1 MSNPDHPRC
10 GPKIKEAWNGPWR
23 RERGLAAT
31 GRLQRVSRTLSP
43 KIFQRF
49 PLAGIDLKEM
59 PGCMLWQEKLSS
71 PLPLAPKETMVWAVP
86 GFLRHTVRPPT
97 QPPFPSGE
105 TVSSAFS
112 PHSSS
117 TEAVYPTP
125 NPEGVRGDHLESVAL
140 LQNCMRNGPSEEG
153 PDEPTVWVQVLP
165 FGLPTS

>member
-1 MSNPDHPRC
+1 MKGR
-10 GPKIKEAWNGPWR
+10 GPLPITLYP
-23 RERGLAAT
+23 
-31 GRLQRVSRTLSP
+31 VTLSRDVLSWGTVP
-43 KIFQRF
+43 IWSVM
-49 PLAGIDLKEM
+49 IDLKEM

-112 PHSSS
+112 PHTSS
-117 TEAVYPTP
+117 TEAVYPSP

>member
-1 MSNPDHPRC
+1 M
-10 GPKIKEAWNGPWR
+10 
-23 RERGLAAT
+23 
-31 GRLQRVSRTLSP
+31 LQLP
-43 KIFQRF
+43 F
-49 PLAGIDLKEM
+49 DLKEM

-112 PHSSS
+112 PHTSS

-153 PDEPTVWVQVLP
+153 PDRAHSLGSSPAFWTAHILSLSHPQCAVLFKRLHRFLTQLLQAP
-165 FGLPTS
+165 NPSFHHLLSA